1 MRMTLIKCFTGL
13 ALLVALISSGTAQ
26 AQTVRVKTDPGESP
40 ITIENMMV
48 KASVKGLHAQ
58 VETEFVFHN
67 PNRRAMEGELEFP
80 LPDGASVNGYAIDV
94 GGAMVDGVV
103 VMKEKARVVF
113 ETEVRRG
120 VDPGIIE
127 HVRGNLYRT
136 RIYPLPAGGSRRIRV
151 SYTTPLAIAP
161 DGSAALRMIM
171 PQERIGKRS
180 VTIEVVSPGQKA
192 PTLGGLGD
200 RRFELAENVWRVIA
214 EDSAPTPGED
224 VLVALPVLPDNFA
237 ITEKDRDGTV
247 WFMATARTFT
257 VAARTVAVREFDVY
271 WDASSSREGSSLK
284 LDLAFIQEFP
294 ADAVYNLIVFRD
306 RPQAPKVLNSRTAL
320 LAALKEVDYDGGTN
334 LGFMANRKTK
344 PGVMPL
350 LFSDG
355 LDTLGDQVLVNLPTV
370 IVSSAVSDMES
381 LRQASGGAVID
392 LRTMNAEQAAGLF
405 FSPAERVTNLKAPGT
420 TDVMGV
426 GQAATGRAIL
436 IGRLNAPSSS
446 LSIEFGS
453 QKATTLDVSA
463 ANATSG
469 GTLARAWA
477 AMRVAQLAP
486 RADDFSDELLALGRK
501 YGVVSPA
508 TTLIV
513 LESIDQWVRHDIE
526 PPETLPEMRNQW
538 RAAMKGRRA
547 DADTSRR
554 QHLDTLEQ
562 NWKERLEWLRRD
574 FKKNPFSD
582 HGSKEEG
589 SGGFGIGS
597 GLGIRGTG
605 SGGGGAGLGAAPAA
619 AMGEGHDQTM
629 SQARE
634 RRESMDEVAA
644 SGETEDGRAGSAKK
658 ANDPDGQRDAAI
670 EIQAWDPAT
679 PYMQAI
685 KAAPAASRYDA
696 YLQQKARFGTS
707 PAFFLDVADHFFRAG
722 QPEIGTTVLTNLA
735 EMKIEDAALLRV
747 LAWRLRQEKQYE
759 LATTQFRRIT
769 RLRPEDPQS
778 FRDLAV
784 TLAEWGKTTRDPKM
798 LTEALQ
804 LFEKVAFTPWPR
816 HADTIGIFA
825 LEELN
830 ALISWID
837 AARFKAANR
846 PTIPAIENKF
856 RADLSTDLRLY
867 ISWDADN
874 TDIDLHVIEPS
885 GEEAY
890 YGHNRTVRGGMV
902 SRDITDGYGP
912 EEYLIAKAPGGRYT
926 IAAKYYGSSQQ
937 TILGPATVT
946 ATIFTNWGRAEE
958 AQQTLSIRLDSPK
971 DMVELGKVTFGSGSG
986 IRASTGSPA
995 DLAVGLTAE
1004 QVDAILGTPVKID
1017 GAQREYDG
1025 GGETVIKVLFGD
1037 DGKLEMAAR
1046 HFPGGA
1052 IMILVQ

>member
-1 MRMTLIKCFTGL
+1 MHMTLIKRFTGL
-13 ALLVALISSGTAQ
+13 ALLIALVSGGTAQ

-40 ITIENMMV
+40 VTIEKMIV

-284 LDLAFIQEFP
+284 LDLAFIQKLP
-294 ADAVYNLIVFRD
+294 ADATYNLIVFRD
-306 RPQAPKVLNSRTAL
+306 RPQAPEVFRSRTAL
-320 LAALKEVDYDGGTN
+320 LAALKKINYDGGTN
-334 LGFMANRKTK
+334 LGFMSNRKTR
-344 PGVMPL
+344 PGVMPM

-392 LRTMNAEQAAGLF
+392 LRTMNVEQAAGLF
-405 FSPAERVTNLKAPGT
+405 FSPAERVTGLKAPGT
-420 TDVMGV
+420 ADVMGV

-436 IGRLNAPSSS
+436 IGRLNAASSS

-453 QKATTLDVSA
+453 QNATALNVSA
-463 ANATSG
+463 ANATTG

-486 RADDFSDELLALGRK
+486 RADDFTDELLALGRK

-513 LESIDQWVRHDIE
+513 LESLDQWVRHDIE

-554 QHLDTLEQ
+554 QHLETLEQ

-574 FKKNPFSD
+574 FIKNPFSD
-582 HGSKEEG
+582 EVSSKEG
-589 SGGFGIGS
+589 IGGFGTGS
-597 GLGIRGTG
+597 GIGMRGTG
-605 SGGGGAGLGAAPAA
+605 TGGGGAGLGAAPAA
-619 AMGEGHDQTM
+619 TGGDFDQAMIQAQERPISRNEAATSIEAEDDQ
-629 SQARE
+629 AE
-634 RRESMDEVAA
+634 
-644 SGETEDGRAGSAKK
+644 SAKK
-658 ANDPDGQRDAAI
+658 ADDPDSQRGAAI
-670 EIQAWDPAT
+670 EVQAWDPAT

-685 KAAPAASRYDA
+685 KAAPAASSYDA

-707 PAFFLDVADHFFRAG
+707 PSFFLDVADHFFRSG
-722 QPEIGTTVLTNLA
+722 QPEIATTVLTNLA

-759 LATTQFRRIT
+759 LATTQFRRIIK
-769 RLRPEDPQS
+769 LRPEDPQS

-784 TLAEWGKTTRDPKM
+784 TLSEWGKATRDPKM
-798 LTEALQ
+798 LAEALQ
-804 LFEKVAFTPWPR
+804 LFDKVAFTPWLR
-816 HADTIGIFA
+816 HADTISIFA

-837 AARFKAANR
+837 AARFKAGNR
-846 PTIPAIENKF
+846 PAIPTIDNKF

-971 DMVELGKVTFGSGSG
+971 DMIELGKVTFGSGSG

-995 DLAVGLTAE
+995 DLAVGLTAD
-1004 QVDAILGTPVKID
+1004 QVDAILGTPVKVD
-1017 GAQREYDG
+1017 GARREYDG
-1025 GGETVIKVLFGD
+1025 GGETVIKVLFD
-1037 DGKLEMAAR
+1037 NNGKLVMAAR

>member
-1 MRMTLIKCFTGL
+1 MRMTLIKSFTGL
-13 ALLVALISSGTAQ
+13 ALLIALISGGTAQ
-26 AQTVRVKTDPGESP
+26 AQIVRVKIDPRESP
-40 ITIENMMV
+40 VTIENMTV

-58 VETEFVFHN
+58 VDTEFVFFN

-180 VTIEVVSPGQKA
+180 VTIEVVVPGQKA

-200 RRFELAENVWRVIA
+200 RRFELAQNVWRVSA

-247 WFMATARTFT
+247 WFMATARTFP
-257 VAARTVAVREFDVY
+257 VAARAVAAREFDVY

-284 LDLAFIQEFP
+284 LDLAFIEKLP
-294 ADAVYNLIVFRD
+294 ADATYNLIVFRD
-306 RPQAPKVLNSRTAL
+306 RPQAPESFRSRTAL
-320 LAALKEVDYDGGTN
+320 LAALKEIDYDGGTN

-344 PGVMPL
+344 PGVMPM
-350 LFSDG
+350 LFTDG

-392 LRTMNAEQAAGLF
+392 LRTMNVEQAAGLF
-405 FSPAERVTNLKAPGT
+405 FSPAERVTGLTAPGT
-420 TDVMGV
+420 ADVMGL

-453 QKATTLDVSA
+453 QKATTLNVSA
-463 ANATSG
+463 ASATTG

-486 RADDFSDELLALGRK
+486 RADDFTDELLSLGRK

-513 LESIDQWVRHDIE
+513 LESIDQWIRHDIE
-526 PPETLPEMRNQW
+526 PPETLPQMRNQW

-554 QHLDTLEQ
+554 QHLETLEQ

-574 FKKNPFSD
+574 FMKNPFSD
-582 HGSKEEG
+582 AGSKKEAGDPMVMRSE
-589 SGGFGIGS
+589 IGM
-597 GLGIRGTG
+597 RGTG
-605 SGGGGAGLGAAPAA
+605 TGGGGAGLGAAPAA
-619 AMGEGHDQTM
+619 AMGEDRN
-629 SQARE
+629 QARE

-644 SGETEDGRAGSAKK
+644 SGEAEDGPAESAKK
-658 ANDPDGQRDAAI
+658 AGGSDSQRGAAI
-670 EIQAWDPAT
+670 EVQAWDPAT
-679 PYMQAI
+679 PYMLAI
-685 KAAPAASRYDA
+685 KAAPAASRYEA
-696 YLQQKARFGTS
+696 YLQQKAQFGTS
-707 PAFFLDVADHFFRAG
+707 PSFFLDVADHFFRAA
-722 QPEIGTTVLTNLA
+722 QPEIGTRVLTNLA

-769 RLRPEDPQS
+769 KLRPEDPQS

-784 TLAEWGKTTRDPKM
+784 TLAEWGKATRDPKM

-804 LFEKVAFTPWPR
+804 LFEKVAFTPWLR
-816 HADTIGIFA
+816 HADTISIFA

-846 PTIPAIENKF
+846 PAIPAIEEKF
-856 RADLSTDLRLY
+856 RAELSTDLRLY

-946 ATIFTNWGRAEE
+946 ATIFTNWGRADE

-995 DLAVGLTAE
+995 DLTVGLNAE
-1004 QVDAILGTPVKID
+1004 QVDAILGAPVKVD

-1025 GGETVIKVLFGD
+1025 GGETVIKVLFD
-1037 DGKLEMAAR
+1037 ENGKLVMASR